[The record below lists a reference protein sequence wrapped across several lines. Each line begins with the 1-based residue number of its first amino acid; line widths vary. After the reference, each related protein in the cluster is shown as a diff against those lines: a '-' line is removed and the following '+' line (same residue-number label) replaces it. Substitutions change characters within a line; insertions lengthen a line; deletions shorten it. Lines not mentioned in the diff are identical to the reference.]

1 MINESQYRDMFL
13 NETMHYPKF
22 LDTFKLDVGTRVC
35 EKLKDMASNGI
46 EHTSFTVSLNNEYV
60 DTIEVDASLDFDCD
74 PSDKGGYFAS
84 YFNHYDRCKDGRIHE
99 PTLTVVCPAKGG
111 GFDVS
116 KLFYRVSHELT
127 HLYDDWNSVR
137 KFLDNLKD
145 DVSANVTNHISDMIK
160 RCVTEEV
167 VTIDVDCEYADK
179 ITVHINLDSN
189 KDVRDKKAIH
199 AEYFNSSDV
208 LVDGKIDKPTIR
220 LFCPVN
226 GDVYNYFA
234 VKYRLSHELTHL
246 YDDWNSIR
254 NGNGGICRSPQ
265 NMDTTEFLKDSA
277 TGAQPVLKNFAF
289 LAYMSLNT
297 ERQSFLSQT
306 VQELE
311 GLGCNQWN
319 YREKLKETDTYNN
332 ITKSHEGVVNCANNM
347 TDSDLHML
355 NLWVTSQFPKARIP
369 KMNAGGFDA
378 ERYRAMILKW
388 AERVYHET
396 MKSYGS
402 VVQYYIDNL
411 KEEWNR
417 NANYFILD

>member
-1 MINESQYRDMFL
+1 MINMTRINESQYRDMFL

-22 LDTFKLDVGTRVC
+22 LDSLKEEVC
-35 EKLKDMASNGI
+35 TKVASHI
-46 EHTSFTVSLNNEYV
+46 
-60 DTIEVDASLDFDCD
+60 
-74 PSDKGGYFAS
+74 
-84 YFNHYDRCKDGRIHE
+84 
-99 PTLTVVCPAKGG
+99 
-111 GFDVS
+111 
-116 KLFYRVSHELT
+116 
-127 HLYDDWNSVR
+127 
-137 KFLDNLKD
+137 
-145 DVSANVTNHISDMIK
+145 ANMIK
-160 RCVTEEV
+160 SGVCDDEFML
-167 VTIDVDCEYADK
+167 DVDCEYVDK
-179 ITVHINLDSN
+179 IVMHIKLDRD
-189 KDVRDKKAIH
+189 KDIRDKKAIH
-199 AEYFNSSDV
+199 ADYFNSSDV
-208 LVDGKIDKPTIR
+208 LVNGKLYKPTIR

-226 GDVYNYFA
+226 GEVYNYFA

-254 NGNGGICRSPQ
+254 NGNGSICRSPQ

-277 TGAQPVLKNFAF
+277 TGAQPVLRNVAF

-347 TDSDLHML
+347 TDTDLHML
-355 NLWVTSQFPKARIP
+355 NLWVTSQFPKASIP
-369 KMNAGGFDA
+369 KLNIGNFDA
-378 ERYRAMILKW
+378 ERYRTMLLKW

-417 NANYFILD
+417 DANYFILD